1 MTLHRRVARKLGA
14 FGVAVVVALGIPCGT
29 ARADDA
35 DVVRADDPRVW
46 PSLSA
51 PSTIAADGQR
61 DAALVI
67 AIESYAQLLP
77 VTGARLNGKDWTL
90 FFTEHK
96 KIPAEHVH
104 TLRDAQATREK
115 ILAEA
120 TEAASEVQPGGT
132 LFVIFIGHG
141 APGQDGS
148 EGVFVTADT
157 ARSEESL
164 YARGVAQ
171 HELAEAMARGP
182 AAHRVLL
189 ADAFFSGR
197 AAGGQPL
204 IPGFH
209 PLAFHP
215 VPPPNLTLLNAADA
229 DEFAGPLQG
238 VARPA
243 FSYFVL
249 GALRGWGNPDG
260 HGMVTA
266 RNAVGYA
273 RKMVSGLPIHRSQT
287 PSLGGTDFDVPLAS
301 GGSERGPEAA
311 EFTPPTPPATN
322 PEILPPTD
330 PPMPDVIF
338 AEPPVT
344 NREILTPTDPPPP
357 DAIFVDF
364 MEDAK
369 HWQVVNV
376 SEHDRPVCSLPCS
389 RWVPRGA
396 KLAYVENRRGGS
408 RRLPLDLSGVEPG
421 TRIKFHFRSR
431 LLAKVGLV
439 LGGVAVTVGS
449 GFLWVVSVK
458 SPGGDP
464 SGLIAVS
471 IVGPAMV
478 YGGFDLPMTYFAR
491 DRVAGRHAF
500 APRKHALG
508 IPPRGPR
515 VRTS

>member
-1 MTLHRRVARKLGA
+1 MTLHRRVVRKLGA
-14 FGVAVVVALGIPCGT
+14 FGVAVAVALGIQCGT

-46 PSLSA
+46 PNLSD

-120 TEAASEVQPGGT
+120 TEAASEVRPGGT

-148 EGVFVTADT
+148 EGVLVTADT

-171 HELAEAMARGP
+171 HELAGAMARGP

-238 VARPA
+238 VSRPA

-260 HGMVTA
+260 QGTVTA
-266 RNAVGYA
+266 RDAVGYA
-273 RKMVSGLPIHRSQT
+273 RKMVSGLPIHRRQT
-287 PSLGGTDFDVPLAS
+287 PNLGGTDFDVPLAS

-311 EFTPPTPPATN
+311 EFTPPPP
-322 PEILPPTD
+322 PLPP
-330 PPMPDVIF
+330 
-338 AEPPVT
+338 PPVT
-344 NREILTPTDPPPP
+344 NREILPPTDRPPP

-364 MEDAK
+364 MENAK

-376 SEHDRPVCSLPCS
+376 DEHDRPVCSLPCS
-389 RWVPRGA
+389 RWVPRAA
-396 KLAYVENRRGGS
+396 KLAYVENRPGSS
-408 RRLPLDLSGVEPG
+408 RRLLLDLSGVEPG

-449 GFLWVVSVK
+449 GFLWVAYVHG
-458 SPGGDP
+458 PGGDP
-464 SGLIAVS
+464 SGLIGLTIA
-471 IVGPAMV
+471 GPVMV

-491 DRVAGRHAF
+491 DRVARPHAF
-500 APRKHALG
+500 DPRKHALR
-508 IPPRGPR
+508 IPPSGPR

>member
-1 MTLHRRVARKLGA
+1 VA
-14 FGVAVVVALGIPCGT
+14 FGVAVAVALGIPWGT

-35 DVVRADDPRVW
+35 DVVRADDPRLW

-51 PSTIAADGQR
+51 PSTVAADGQR

-67 AIESYAQLLP
+67 AIESYAHLLP

-96 KIPAEHVH
+96 KIPPEHVH
-104 TLRDAQATREK
+104 ALKDAQATREP

-120 TEAASEVQPGGT
+120 TEAASQVQPGGT

-141 APGQDGS
+141 APGRDGS
-148 EGVFVTADT
+148 EGVLVTADT

-197 AAGGQPL
+197 GAGGQPL

-229 DEFAGPLQG
+229 DEFAGPLPG
-238 VARPA
+238 VSRPA
-243 FSYFVL
+243 LSYFVL
-249 GALRGWGNPDG
+249 GALRGWGSPDS
-260 HGMVTA
+260 HRTVTA
-266 RNAVGYA
+266 RDAMGYA
-273 RKMVSGLPIHRSQT
+273 RKMVSGLPIHRRQT

-301 GGSERGPEAA
+301 GGSEPGPDAA
-311 EFTPPTPPATN
+311 EFTPPPPPPPPPPVAN
-322 PEILPPTD
+322 REILPPTD
-330 PPMPDVIF
+330 
-338 AEPPVT
+338 A
-344 NREILTPTDPPPP
+344 PPP
-357 DAIFVDF
+357 DAVFVDF

-376 SEHDRPVCSLPCS
+376 AEHDRPVCSLPCS
-389 RWVPRGA
+389 RWVPRSA
-396 KLAYVENRRGGS
+396 KLAYVENRPGS
-408 RRLPLDLSGVEPG
+408 PRRLPLDLTGLEPG

-431 LLAKVGLV
+431 ALAKVGLV
-439 LGGVAVTVGS
+439 LGGAAVTVGS
-449 GFLWVVSVK
+449 GFLWYVAAK
-458 SPGGDP
+458 GAGGDP
-464 SGLIAVS
+464 TGLIAVS

-478 YGGFDLPMTYFAR
+478 YEGFDLPMTYFAR
-491 DRVAGRHAF
+491 DRVAGPHAF
-500 APRKHALG
+500 DPRKNALG
-508 IPPRGPR
+508 TPPRGR
-515 VRTS
+515 RGRTS